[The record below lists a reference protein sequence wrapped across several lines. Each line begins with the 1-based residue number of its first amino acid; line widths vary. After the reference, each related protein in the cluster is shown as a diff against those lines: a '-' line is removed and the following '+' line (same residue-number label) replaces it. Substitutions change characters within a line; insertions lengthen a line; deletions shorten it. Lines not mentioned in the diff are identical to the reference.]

1 MEFLKS
7 CDQIPNIRRI
17 TFEFLTFGK
26 FGPPYKTPFV
36 AVLNTGIIS
45 KAQGSAYIEQGQTK
59 AICAVYGPREIPR
72 KSDFSMK
79 GILNCFFERT
89 PFARKKRRAPGP
101 QGQDGEED
109 EVSKNLSEALEA
121 TVCMVCFLE

>member
-1 MEFLKS
+1 M
-7 CDQIPNIRRI
+7 
-17 TFEFLTFGK
+17 
-26 FGPPYKTPFV
+26 
-36 AVLNTGIIS
+36 NTGIIS

-121 TVCMVCFLE
+121 TVCMVRIAFYSVNCV